1 MRGPSRRAQMN
12 AWPFTMLL
20 NPCWTLAEPC
30 SGVDPAGSDDAR
42 SSMFLGTFRQGG
54 ARKHQLAEPVDAE
67 PTTAEPVAV
76 A

>member
-1 MRGPSRRAQMN
+1 MN

-54 ARKHQLAEPVDAE
+54 ARKRKPAEPVDAE
-67 PTTAEPVAV
+67 PTTAESVAV